1 MLGRRHFLLSVSAA
15 ALGAGAA
22 CGKPSR
28 ENLSCMDLTGVDPD
42 DVAARNAVTY
52 MDRARDKTKT
62 CETCV
67 QFVAPKADGACASCK
82 VLKGPI
88 HPDGYCS
95 AYAKKT

>member
-1 MLGRRHFLLSVSAA
+1 MLGRRRFLLSVSAA
-15 ALGAGAA
+15 ALGAG

-28 ENLSCMDLTGVDPD
+28 ENLSCMDLTGLAPD
-42 DVAARNAVTY
+42 DVSARNAVSY
-52 MDRARDKTKT
+52 MDRSRDRSKT

-67 QFVAPKADGACASCK
+67 QFVAPKSDGTCASCK
-82 VLKGPI
+82 VLKGPV